1 MLALTLERAELHRD
15 AECLLLG
22 LVQHR
27 SNDRRAEIVTQ
38 PEGLMK
44 QNVALTISSL
54 VVIVLFPVHLAH
66 DFIYGLDSMTRAG
79 TFTYLLIM
87 LVSLYGTVE
96 LAGRRSGYVIMLL
109 LGIVGVGIPV
119 LHTVGGPR
127 AASRGFF
134 FVWTLLAMGAGG
146 VFSATLAARELWR
159 SVRARRSPTT

>member
-1 MLALTLERAELHRD
+1 MTLERAELHRH

-66 DFIYGLDSMTRAG
+66 DFVFGLDSMSRAG

-134 FVWTLLAMGAGG
+134 FVWTLLAISVTAL
-146 VFSATLAARELWR
+146 FSIVLSARGLWR
-159 SVRARRSPTT
+159 LRRSKLDA